1 MQDPS
6 DSMEAA
12 GPEGNGRS
20 DTADSRAT
28 DCPAPHSGSNSAA
41 ASTVLVEV
49 RPGVAVAFG
58 EVPAELIAEL
68 KLYPIDLGLV
78 SVDDRTRISTALASI
93 GNTATVGG
101 NLANAF
107 AGVDGIYRL
116 SDATRAYLSV
126 GGALAAKDGANLGA
140 VFANGRIAHQA
151 RLIPVTAVSAAEVAV
166 AIGPALAMVALQMML
181 SQVAD
186 LVRTNIALTSEVLTT
201 TRHGQWA
208 DLTALVDS
216 VDRAVGRARE
226 LGSVTT
232 TEWEKAAAKDDNL
245 RKQRETYRLNVGE
258 HVRQLG
264 QLDTPGRR
272 QHLETNARAIIFDAY
287 ALLSSLQAWTGYQ
300 TLHAARARAAG
311 REEADEARLVEIIER
326 ETAEELNSA
335 LAETTSLVDSLTR
348 ELRIIAELPGRAT
361 VPLMGKRKDA
371 KKARLTSAQ
380 LLEAIQPLA
389 DALHPPAP
397 PLQAPAVVCAPKSVD
412 LERYL
417 RILRWF
423 LEDGETL
430 RVLGLDAPARI
441 GAILDGARGKV
452 APTMDKAAA
461 RNLVAVTDRR
471 IITARTNAFLGQG
484 EIGHDIPIDRVR
496 YVRAPVTRD
505 GNGRSAIDLI
515 TPEDNIRWLFD
526 ADVDDTDVA
535 ALAAVLAESMN
546 IPDDERVQLQRR
558 RQAPL
563 EAGAKGESAGTRS
576 VEPSGSQAPTGDA
589 G

>member
-1 MQDPS
+1 MQDFS

-20 DTADSRAT
+20 DTVDSAAA
-28 DCPAPHSGSNSAA
+28 DCPSPHSGSNSAA

-68 KLYPIDLGLV
+68 KLDPVDLGLV
-78 SVDDRTRISTALASI
+78 SVDDRVRISAALASI

-101 NLANAF
+101 NFANAF
-107 AGVDGIYRL
+107 ASVEGVYRVG
-116 SDATRAYLSV
+116 DATRAFLSA
-126 GGALAAKDGANLGA
+126 GGTLAVKDGANLGA
-140 VFANGRIAHQA
+140 VFANGRIVHQA
-151 RLIPVTAVSAAEVAV
+151 RWIPVTAVSAAGVAA

-181 SQVAD
+181 SQVAG

-201 TRHGQWA
+201 MRHGQWA
-208 DLTALVDS
+208 ELTALVDT

-232 TEWEKAAAKDDNL
+232 TEWEKVAAKEDTL

-264 QLDTPGRR
+264 WLDTHGRR
-272 QHLETNARAIIFDAY
+272 QYLDTNAKAIIFDAH
-287 ALLSSLQAWTGYQ
+287 ALLSSLKAWTGYQ

-326 ETAEELNSA
+326 ETGEELSSA
-335 LAETTSLVDSLTR
+335 LAETTSLVDSLAR
-348 ELRIIAELPGRAT
+348 ELRIIAELPGR
-361 VPLMGKRKDA
+361 VPLIGKRKDA

-389 DALHPPAP
+389 DALHPPVP
-397 PLQAPAVVCAPKSVD
+397 PLEAPDVVCAPKSLD

-423 LEDGETL
+423 LKDGETL

-441 GAILDGARGKV
+441 GAILDGAKEKV
-452 APTMDKAAA
+452 APAVDKGAA

-484 EIGHDIPIDRVR
+484 EIGQEIPIDRVR
-496 YVRAPVTRD
+496 YVRAPAARD
-505 GNGRSAIDLI
+505 GSGRSVIDLI
-515 TPEDNIRWLFD
+515 TSEDNIRWHFD
-526 ADVDDTDVA
+526 SDTDNTHVA

-546 IPDDERVQLQRR
+546 IPDDEQAQLRR
-558 RQAPL
+558 PRHASP
-563 EAGAKGESAGTRS
+563 EAGTKGESAGMRS
-576 VEPSGSQAPTGDA
+576 VEPSGSEAPTGDA
-589 G
+589 V

>member
-12 GPEGNGRS
+12 EPEGNGGS
-20 DTADSRAT
+20 DTADSRAA
-28 DCPAPHSGSNSAA
+28 DYPALRSGSNPTT
-41 ASTVLVEV
+41 ASMVLVEV
-49 RPGVAVAFG
+49 QPGLAVAFG

-68 KLYPIDLGLV
+68 KLCPIDLRLM
-78 SVDDRTRISTALASI
+78 SVDDRTRISAALASI

-107 AGVDGIYRL
+107 ASVEGVYRVG
-116 SDATRAYLSV
+116 DATRALLSA
-126 GGALAAKDGANLGA
+126 GGALAVKDGANLGA
-140 VFANGRIAHQA
+140 VFANGRIVAQA
-151 RLIPVTAVSAAEVAV
+151 RWIPVTAVSAAEVAA
-166 AIGPALAMVALQMML
+166 AIGPALAMVALQVML
-181 SQVAD
+181 SQVAG

-201 TRHGQWA
+201 IRHGQWS
-208 DLTALVDS
+208 DLTALVDT
-216 VDRAVGRARE
+216 VDGAVSRARE

-232 TEWEKAAAKDDNL
+232 TEWEKVANKEDAL

-258 HVRQLG
+258 HVWQLG
-264 QLDTPGRR
+264 QLDTQGRR
-272 QHLETNARAIIFDAY
+272 QYLETNARAIIFDAH
-287 ALLSSLQAWTGYQ
+287 ALLSSLRAWTGYQ
-300 TLHAARARAAG
+300 ALHAARARAAG

-326 ETAEELNSA
+326 ETGEELNSA

-361 VPLMGKRKDA
+361 APLIGKRKDP

-397 PLQAPAVVCAPKSVD
+397 PLQAPAVVCAPKSLD

-441 GAILDGARGKV
+441 GAILDGAKEKV
-452 APTMDKAAA
+452 APAMDKAAA

-471 IITARTNAFLGQG
+471 IITAKTNAFLGQG
-484 EIGHDIPIDRVR
+484 EIGQDISIDRVR
-496 YVRAPVTRD
+496 YVRASATRD

-526 ADVDDTDVA
+526 SDIDNTHVA

-546 IPDDERVQLQRR
+546 IPDDERVRLQRPCH
-558 RQAPL
+558 ASL
-563 EAGAKGESAGTRS
+563 EAGTKGESAGTSS
-576 VEPSGSQAPTGDA
+576 VEPSGSEAQTGDTE
-589 G
+589 

>member
-12 GPEGNGRS
+12 GPTRSGQS
-20 DTADSRAT
+20 DTADSRAA
-28 DCPAPHSGSNSAA
+28 DCPAPHSGSDSAA

-49 RPGVAVAFG
+49 RPGGAVAFG

-68 KLYPIDLGLV
+68 KLQPIDLGLV
-78 SVDDRTRISTALASI
+78 SVDDRTRISAALAAI

-107 AGVDGIYRL
+107 ASVEGVYRL
-116 SDATRAYLSV
+116 GDAARAYLSA
-126 GGALAAKDGANLGA
+126 GGALTVKDGANLGA
-140 VFANGRIAHQA
+140 VFFNGKIAHQV
-151 RLIPVTAVSAAEVAV
+151 RWTPVTAVTAAGVAA

-181 SQVAD
+181 SQVAG
-186 LVRTNIALTSEVLTT
+186 LVRTNIALTSQVLTT
-201 TRHGQWA
+201 MRHGQWA
-208 DLTALVDS
+208 DLTALVDT

-232 TEWEKAAAKDDNL
+232 TEWEKVAAKDDDL

-272 QHLETNARAIIFDAY
+272 QYLETNARAIIFDAY

-300 TLHAARARAAG
+300 TLHAARAKAAG

-326 ETAEELNSA
+326 ETGEELNSA

-361 VPLMGKRKDA
+361 VPLIGKRKDA

-380 LLEAIQPLA
+380 LLEAIEPLA

-397 PLQAPAVVCAPKSVD
+397 PLQAPAVVCAPKSLD

-441 GAILDGARGKV
+441 GAILDGAKGKV
-452 APTMDKAAA
+452 APTMDKAAS

-471 IITARTNAFLGQG
+471 IITAKTNAFLGQG
-484 EIGHDIPIDRVR
+484 EIGHDIPADRVR
-496 YVRAPVTRD
+496 YVRAPATRD

-515 TPEDNIRWLFD
+515 TPENNIRWLFD
-526 ADVDDTDVA
+526 SDVDNTDVA

-558 RQAPL
+558 RHAPL
-563 EAGAKGESAGTRS
+563 EVGTKGESAGTRS
-576 VEPSGSQAPTGDA
+576 VEPSGFQAPTGGA
-589 G
+589 E